1 MKKFFIFWEVDIMP
15 FFYFDYYY
23 IILVVPVIIAS
34 LIIQARLKSTYAKYS
49 KIGNARNITGA
60 QAAQMVLG
68 YYGIHD
74 VTIEHVSGRLSD
86 HYDPRSKVIRLSDG
100 VFNGSSIAAVGVACH
115 EAGHAAQ
122 HAESYAPIKVR
133 NLILPVCNI
142 GSTISMPLLIA
153 GVLFG
158 YEPLIWIGIGFFSF
172 VAIFQLVTLP
182 VEFNAS
188 RRALSVIESNGL
200 LSFEEKNGAAKVLK
214 MAAMTYVAALA
225 TSIAQILRLVLLYG
239 GRRNRR

>member
-1 MKKFFIFWEVDIMP
+1 MP
-15 FFYFDYYY
+15 FFFFDYYY

-34 LIIQARLKSTYAKYS
+34 LIIQAKLKSTYAKYS
-49 KIGNARNITGA
+49 RINNARNITGA
-60 QAAQMVLG
+60 QAAQIVLG

-74 VTIEHVSGRLSD
+74 VRIEHVAGNLSD
-86 HYDPRSKVIRLSDG
+86 HYDPTAKVIRLSDG
-100 VFNGSSIAAVGVACH
+100 VFNGSSIAAVGIACH

-122 HAESYAPIKVR
+122 HAEAYAPIKIR

-142 GSTISMPLLIA
+142 GSTLSMPLLIA
-153 GVLFG
+153 GVIFG
-158 YEPLIWIGIGFFSF
+158 FEPLIWVGIGFFSF
-172 VAIFQLVTLP
+172 VAVFQLITLP

-188 RRALSVIESNGL
+188 QRALSVIESNGL
-200 LSFEEKNGAAKVLK
+200 LSFDEKTGAAKVLK

-225 TSIAQILRLVLLYG
+225 TSIAQILRLVLLYT

>member
-1 MKKFFIFWEVDIMP
+1 MP

-23 IILVVPVIIAS
+23 IILIVPVIIAS

-74 VTIEHVSGRLSD
+74 VTIEHVSGKLSD

-122 HAESYAPIKVR
+122 HAEAYAPIKVR

-142 GSTISMPLLIA
+142 GSTLSMPLLIA
-153 GVLFG
+153 GVIFG

-172 VAIFQLVTLP
+172 VALFQLITLP

>member
-1 MKKFFIFWEVDIMP
+1 MP
-15 FFYFDYYY
+15 YFYFDYYY
-23 IILVVPVIIAS
+23 IILVLPVIIAS

-49 KIGNARNITGA
+49 KIGNARQITGA

-68 YYGIHD
+68 YYGIRD
-74 VTIEHVSGRLSD
+74 VRIEHVNGKLSD

-122 HAESYAPIKVR
+122 HAEAYAPIKVR

-142 GSTISMPLLIA
+142 GSTLSMPLLLL
-153 GVLFG
+153 GVVFSF
-158 YEPLIWIGIGFFSF
+158 EPLVWVGIGFFSF
-172 VAIFQLVTLP
+172 VALFQLITLP

-200 LSFEEKNGAAKVLK
+200 LSFDEKNGAAKVLK

-225 TSIAQILRLVLLYG
+225 TSVAQLLRVILLFGGG
-239 GRRNRR
+239 GRRRR

>member
-1 MKKFFIFWEVDIMP
+1 MP

-34 LIIQARLKSTYAKYS
+34 LIIQAKLKSTYAKYS
-49 KIGNARNITGA
+49 KIGNVRNITGA

-68 YYGIHD
+68 YYGIRD
-74 VTIEHVSGRLSD
+74 VNIEHVNGKLSD
-86 HYDPRSKVIRLSDG
+86 HYDPTSKVIRLSDG
-100 VFNGSSIAAVGVACH
+100 VFNGSSIAAVGIACH

-122 HAESYAPIKVR
+122 HAESYKPIKVR

-142 GSTISMPLLIA
+142 GSTLSMPLLIA

-172 VAIFQLVTLP
+172 VAVFQLITLP

-188 RRALSVIESNGL
+188 KRALSVIESNGL

>member
-1 MKKFFIFWEVDIMP
+1 MP

-34 LIIQARLKSTYAKYS
+34 LIIQAKLKSTYAKYS

-74 VTIEHVSGRLSD
+74 VNIEYVSGKLSD
-86 HYDPRSKVIRLSDG
+86 HYDPTNKVIRLSDG

-122 HAESYAPIKVR
+122 HAESYKPIKIR
-133 NLILPVCNI
+133 NFILPVCNI
-142 GSTISMPLLIA
+142 GSTLSMPLLIA
-153 GVLFG
+153 GLIFG

-172 VAIFQLVTLP
+172 VAVFQLITLP

-188 RRALSVIESNGL
+188 KRALSVIESNGL

-225 TSIAQILRLVLLYG
+225 TSIAQILRLILLYG